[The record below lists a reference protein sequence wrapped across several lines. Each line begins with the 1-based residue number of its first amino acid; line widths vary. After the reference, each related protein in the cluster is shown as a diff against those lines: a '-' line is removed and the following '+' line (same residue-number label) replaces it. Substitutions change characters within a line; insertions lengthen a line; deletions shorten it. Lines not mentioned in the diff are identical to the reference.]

1 VRDAL
6 AVMNGEA
13 MMAASAKTFSM
24 VVESSKELGPVM
36 EIA

>member
-6 AVMNGEA
+6 AVTNGEA

-24 VVESSKELGPVM
+24 AVESLKELDADM